1 MGNELD
7 ISHDRAPTILRE
19 LIKFTGTSEEHW
31 DLLKKLYTPVIDAK
45 DWTITIKAE
54 IDNPLEKHQILI
66 LRNKIQKELD
76 QINDILKAEG
86 VYYDKITHFLDKK
99 YEGGPELSEEE
110 IKKRIKIPFPLFN
123 SYGYNEW
130 SYLFFG
136 REDEISDLTGLVLS
150 NRVTFLTGE
159 SAVGKTSLLQA

>member
-1 MGNELD
+1 MD